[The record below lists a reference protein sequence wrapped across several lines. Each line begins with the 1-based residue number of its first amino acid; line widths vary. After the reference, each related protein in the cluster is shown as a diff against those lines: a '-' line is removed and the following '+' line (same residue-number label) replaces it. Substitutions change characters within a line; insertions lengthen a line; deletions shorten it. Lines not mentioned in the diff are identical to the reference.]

1 MAKGKSK
8 KVDAGATRQ
17 FPIRAESKWQSIEI
31 RAEDFAGCYQLF
43 LDDTPNSFINLHD
56 PMDLGFEY
64 LETMRTLVESCDFE
78 LQQNL
83 YLGGGACTFPRFIS
97 HKYPKS
103 ENLVF
108 EIDETLSTLC
118 REVFAL
124 PRAPKMRIRSCDA
137 LREIK
142 VLASGSKKY
151 QLILRDVFIQ
161 GQLPHESNTVGFF
174 ESCLPLLDSPALLL
188 LNSIGRPGL
197 AAVKEEHSHIVKVLQ
212 ALNWK
217 AESYLLA
224 GISEHGVLKH
234 KRTGNFVWALFR
246 DLDLDYPGLSR
257 ELRRRFSATAIPM
270 KILIGDEL
278 TDFLARKTKFSA
290 L

>member
-8 KVDAGATRQ
+8 KTDVATTRL
-17 FPIRAESKWQSIEI
+17 FPIKAESKWQRIEI
-31 RAEDFAGCYQLF
+31 RTEDFADCYQLF

-56 PMDLGFEY
+56 PTDLGFEY
-64 LETMRTLVESCDFE
+64 LETMRTLVECAGFE
-78 LQQNL
+78 LKQNL

-97 HKYPKS
+97 HEYPKS

-124 PRAPKMRIRSCDA
+124 PRAPKMRIRNCDA
-137 LREIK
+137 LTEIK
-142 VLASGSKKY
+142 VLASGAKKY

-161 GQLPHESNTVGFF
+161 GQLPYESNTVGFF
-174 ESCLPLLDSPALLL
+174 ESCLPLLGSPGLLL
-188 LNSIGRPGL
+188 LNSVGRPGL
-197 AAVKEEHSHIVKVLQ
+197 AAVKEEHARIIEAL
-212 ALNWK
+212 ATLNWP
-217 AESYLLA
+217 AETYLLT

-234 KRTGNFVWALFR
+234 KRTGNFVWALYR
-246 DLDLDYPGLSR
+246 DTDLDRSGLTQQ
-257 ELRRRFSATAIPM
+257 LRRRFSATAIPM

-278 TDFLARKTKFSA
+278 AGFLAAKSKFSA